1 MAYQATD
8 MAEIVHDLD
17 RQITSARILVMTG
30 IALGIALGVVLAMI
44 LADYVFPAI
53 VAAQL
58 AAGS

>member
-1 MAYQATD
+1 MNAYTRSIRAQTA
-8 MAEIVHDLD
+8 A
-17 RQITSARILVMTG
+17 RQITSARILVMT
-30 IALGIALGVVLAMI
+30 GIALGVVLAMI

>member
-1 MAYQATD
+1 MNAYTRSIRAQTA
-8 MAEIVHDLD
+8 A